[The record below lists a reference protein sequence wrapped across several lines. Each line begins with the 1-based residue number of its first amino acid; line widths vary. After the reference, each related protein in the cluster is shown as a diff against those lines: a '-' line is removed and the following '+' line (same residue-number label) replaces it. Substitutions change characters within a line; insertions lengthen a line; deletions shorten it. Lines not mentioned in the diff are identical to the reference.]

1 MFGEN
6 KIALDDGSGLQKSFL
21 NMSYV
26 KKAPGPPAQE
36 IIDQENES
44 LRRDRQNLIEA
55 KKQLKQAET
64 LITEK
69 KKKKEK
75 EMQEVR
81 KKIDRTQ
88 AQIDAIQDE
97 HGTNIEMQS
106 EIDRLKTV
114 KNNYQNTYEKLKT
127 DVAEL
132 EKQVKTKKKPK
143 QSSTDSAKKLQR
155 KKETE
160 MSWKKG

>member
-1 MFGEN
+1 MLEGPMFGEN

-44 LRRDRQNLIEA
+44 LRRDRQNLTEA

-69 KKKKEK
+69 RKKKKKRCKRLE
-75 EMQEVR
+75 R
-81 KKIDRTQ
+81 K
-88 AQIDAIQDE
+88 
-97 HGTNIEMQS
+97 
-106 EIDRLKTV
+106 
-114 KNNYQNTYEKLKT
+114 
-127 DVAEL
+127 
-132 EKQVKTKKKPK
+132 
-143 QSSTDSAKKLQR
+143 
-155 KKETE
+155 
-160 MSWKKG
+160 